1 MSDKSDIYNNIVQ
14 KVDEAGS
21 VSAAFNN
28 HDYGDTFGADYSQAH
43 NYPFYNTQAFDTNY
57 AQYLKMIENYKG
69 NPELYQR
76 LLELYQWQAYEPG
89 FWEGFMGD
97 KSGWQDFYNQLHM
110 TNMNAAQNLIDEY
123 NQREYNSAESQVAR
137 ERAAGLNP
145 DLNGGQNITPGEAGD
160 ATPATEPTPLIPHG
174 NDAAQGAIQVFDFA
188 KDIVTSVVGM
198 YDMIKGLGIKDAA
211 IALNDLEI
219 DDKAYDIA
227 LKQESGKIGPR
238 RMFYKKED
246 GSYDWEK
253 MASDFFVQPV
263 TKKGRGS
270 RATRALSS
278 ARNKL
283 YYTEDGQQYISPALQ
298 NAILAMD
305 KNISDNAV
313 GYAKNVSEPGYDP
326 QGITE
331 WAAMLGQTQT
341 KWRLDTMKFDSLCR
355 EWEYKVKKASQPGIA
370 AESNYKAD
378 LYGVA
383 DENGQT
389 LGQVEG
395 KDRMDDAKTRM
406 LIRQGEKIKAEY
418 NKWLEDSRR
427 SLYSKVYG
435 QGHWYGKL
443 GTMFL
448 PGVLDSF
455 DTMSGRFLDHI
466 DGLLD
471 TLLNPAAKVLGGA
484 LGNVVK

>member
-1 MSDKSDIYNNIVQ
+1 MASKRDIPDL
-14 KVDEAGS
+14 VDQAVSESGS
-21 VSAAFNN
+21 VSGALKS
-28 HDYGDTFGADYSQAH
+28 HDYTEQFGEEYGRAH
-43 NYPFYNTQAFDTNY
+43 GNPLYDTQAFDLNY
-57 AQYLKMIENYKG
+57 TQYLKMIEKYKG

-76 LLELYQWQAYEPG
+76 LLDLYQWQAYEPG
-89 FWEGFMGD
+89 TWEGLWGD
-97 KSGWQDFYNQLHM
+97 KSGWQDFYNQLHQ

-123 NQREYNSAESQVAR
+123 NKREYDSPVQQMAR
-137 ERAAGLNP
+137 EKAAGINAE
-145 DLNGGQNITPGEAGD
+145 LNGGQQITPGEAGD
-160 ATPATEPTPLIPHG
+160 ATPATEPTPLIPHSDG
-174 NDAAQGAIQVFDFA
+174 GTQGAVQIFDFA

-238 RMFYKKED
+238 RMFYKKDD

-253 MASDFFVQPV
+253 MASDFFIQP
-263 TKKGRGS
+263 TSKKGRGT
-270 RATRALSS
+270 RATRALAS

-283 YYTEDGQQYISPALQ
+283 YYTEDGKQYISPALQ

-305 KNISDNAV
+305 KTISDNAV

-341 KWRLDTMKFDSLCR
+341 KWRLDTMKFDALCR
-355 EWEYKVKKASQPGIA
+355 EWEYKVKKASQPGVA

-383 DENGQT
+383 DESGQT
-389 LGQVEG
+389 LGQIEG
-395 KDRMDDAKTRM
+395 QDRIDQAKTRM
-406 LIRQGEKIKAEY
+406 LIRQGEKIRAEY

-471 TLLNPAAKVLGGA
+471 TLLNPAAKVLGNA
-484 LGNVVK
+484 LGKAVK